1 MVILITKLGVWTE
14 TSHQAAVEFCS
25 RLEESF
31 LKQRKRELKWD
42 VSDRGWTEGGV
53 QQRTKE
59 VLWVIQSYSSWI
71 QEQKYAGSK
80 WNRTSFKRDFF
91 SLLIYSYTHTHLL
104 QQLTSNRLLTRTN
117 DPISLLHSEP
127 GDDVVQL
134 ISWLM
139 YWGVREKRK
148 KDGRSLHRSIQTR
161 FFKSSSDSD
170 VRGLYVRNRLFSL
183 FSLSPVKQKQ
193 PQSHAQSQKYVDSH
207 ISSVSRH

>member
-134 ISWLM
+134 IRT
-139 YWGVREKRK
+139 GVLYTDQSKPGFLKAAR
-148 KDGRSLHRSIQTR
+148 TR
-161 FFKSSSDSD
+161 MSEACMLGIDYF
-170 VRGLYVRNRLFSL
+170 LYLVYH
-183 FSLSPVKQKQ
+183 Q
-193 PQSHAQSQKYVDSH
+193 
-207 ISSVSRH
+207 